1 MVAETTSTL
10 MTRTARSLLFTAAA
24 LLNTKGNAQVA
35 QVQVRYVPGCDGLR
49 AYFSTPLQATSY
61 AWDFGDGSTSNEA
74 APWHY
79 YANGPET
86 AVTLVVVTPAGDT
99 LTYTHTVPD
108 RIPADLT
115 DLQMPS
121 VFTPNGDG
129 TNDVFSPITDRSL
142 GTCSELSVFDRYGHL
157 HFRTQGNSIRWDG
170 RTMAGEAASAGV
182 YFYVYTV
189 NDLDFTGHLTLLR

>member
-1 MVAETTSTL
+1 MVAETSSIL
-10 MTRTARSLLFTAAA
+10 LTRTARA
-24 LLNTKGNAQVA
+24 LLLTASALLSTESDAQA
-35 QVQVRYVPGCDGLR
+35 APVQVRYEPGCEGLR
-49 AYFSTPLQATSY
+49 AYFSTSIQGTSY
-61 AWDFGDGSTSNEA
+61 AWDFGDGASSTEA

-79 YANGPET
+79 FANGPET
-86 AVTLVVVTPAGDT
+86 VVTLVVITASGDT
-99 LTYTHTVPD
+99 LTYTNTVPD

-129 TNDVFSPITDRSL
+129 INDVFSPITERSL
-142 GTCSELSVFDRYGHL
+142 GPCSELSVYDRYGHL

-170 RTMAGEAASAGV
+170 RTMAGEAASSGV

-189 NDLDFTGHLTLLR
+189 NDLEFTGHITLLR